1 MRAVT
6 GLPGE
11 DVASNL
17 AIVTFINGRLSIL
30 STVNTMQE
38 TAVKSRP
45 IEMGCLESKN
55 VITTDGR
62 MIGVLTG
69 AYMDTSNWSV
79 TSLVVELEK
88 DVVSELNVKKPLL
101 RTAKVTVPTSTV
113 LNIADVVQLN
123 TDMANLSTIVAQ
135 PS

>member
-1 MRAVT
+1 MA

-11 DVASNL
+11 GTASIM
-17 AIVTFINGRLSIL
+17 AIVTFINGQNSIL
-30 STVNTMQE
+30 SNVSTMQE
-38 TAVKSRP
+38 IAVKSRP

-69 AYMDTSNWSV
+69 AWMDTSNWTI

-88 DVVSELNVKKPLL
+88 DVVAELNVKKPLL

-123 TDMANLSTIVAQ
+123 TDMANLGTILAQ